1 MAEYPAAASALS
13 VQPQA
18 AQAEAFSGAQDA
30 RTPASV
36 QSGRRL
42 NRQDM
47 CMFPFAVANPCAGR
61 VRQTV
66 GRLRKWARDADEGL
80 LQAKRGGPRGCWTR
94 TSPTLRCSGSERTM
108 ISSAAVT
115 AIGRIWALSLARPA
129 ARAVPDAQGS
139 GCGGFPRRPPGVR
152 R

>member
-61 VRQTV
+61 VRRTV

-94 TSPTLRCSGSERTM
+94 TSPTLRWSGSAWVMTRSRAEGRRWRTRTSPF
-108 ISSAAVT
+108 IFD
-115 AIGRIWALSLARPA
+115 
-129 ARAVPDAQGS
+129 ARAESRKGHI
-139 GCGGFPRRPPGVR
+139 
-152 R
+152 

>member
-61 VRQTV
+61 VKRTV

-94 TSPTLRCSGSERTM
+94 TSPTLRCSGSAGAG
-108 ISSAAVT
+108 IGAAAGT
-115 AIGRIWALSLARPA
+115 AIGRVRPVCLG
-129 ARAVPDAQGS
+129 RA
-139 GCGGFPRRPPGVR
+139 GGGG
-152 R
+152 

>member
-1 MAEYPAAASALS
+1 LAEYPAAASALS

-18 AQAEAFSGAQDA
+18 AQAQPYSGAQDA

-66 GRLRKWARDADEGL
+66 GRLNKWARDADEGL

-94 TSPTLRCSGSERTM
+94 TSPTLRGSGSGGAVNG
-108 ISSAAVT
+108 SAAGT
-115 AIGRIWALSLARPA
+115 AIGRSLA
-129 ARAVPDAQGS
+129 
-139 GCGGFPRRPPGVR
+139 
-152 R
+152 